1 LSMLYT
7 FDFHNHSCLSP
18 CASLEASPSEM
29 VEWAIKKR
37 IDLFALTDHNS
48 ALNSPA
54 FGIECANAGI
64 IPLFGI
70 ELNPFEEAHLLA
82 IFSDPLTA
90 LRFSDWV
97 FEYLPAMRV
106 DPLQFGDQVV
116 VDPLGQI
123 LSMPS
128 SIWYGSSLKESFTFF
143 AQEAAKAGAI
153 VIPAHI
159 DRPHFSV
166 YSQLGFL
173 PQGPYDAVEAMSPN
187 PDPTLCG
194 DFCVISNSDAHVLE
208 HIGRRPSIIEL
219 DEKKV
224 IDMHAALSKMAEAWF
239 RGLWTNQANISASS
253 PEKESEEDSEE
264 DIQDQ
269 TSEAGLSIEIPGLL
283 PIISFLE
290 EWYPF
295 AEAQA
300 LFENIRQSLHKQKAW
315 SIYKKPKPGSLIH
328 ASAEKKK

>member
-1 LSMLYT
+1 MLYT

-128 SIWYGSSLKESFTFF
+128 STWYGSSLKESFTFF
-143 AQEAAKAGAI
+143 AEEAA
-153 VIPAHI
+153 
-159 DRPHFSV
+159 
-166 YSQLGFL
+166 
-173 PQGPYDAVEAMSPN
+173 
-187 PDPTLCG
+187 
-194 DFCVISNSDAHVLE
+194 
-208 HIGRRPSIIEL
+208 
-219 DEKKV
+219 
-224 IDMHAALSKMAEAWF
+224 
-239 RGLWTNQANISASS
+239 
-253 PEKESEEDSEE
+253 
-264 DIQDQ
+264 
-269 TSEAGLSIEIPGLL
+269 
-283 PIISFLE
+283 
-290 EWYPF
+290 
-295 AEAQA
+295 
-300 LFENIRQSLHKQKAW
+300 
-315 SIYKKPKPGSLIH
+315 
-328 ASAEKKK
+328 